1 MFKYVLGF
9 FGVLIVVGLFLTF
22 ARTIFPYVEYDEYF
36 VDKYGGIHGK
46 YCPREDSWFTI
57 KYSKYDILIERD
69 QSICDECLLLEED
82 KLFML
87 HKYNLKERILYL
99 KREGASEEY
108 IRDELSSY
116 RID

>member
-1 MFKYVLGF
+1 MNILLTNTGEFTVN
-9 FGVLIVVGLFLTF
+9 IVQGRIVG
-22 ARTIFPYVEYDEYF
+22 
-36 VDKYGGIHGK
+36 
-46 YCPREDSWFTI
+46 I